1 MVRLQTAMTAPTPKP
16 PRKATAADTREAV
29 DAFIAKLEHPHKD
42 AVEELRRIMCA
53 ADPAIA
59 EGVKWNAPS
68 YRTTEYF
75 ATTHLRARDGIGIVL
90 HLGAK
95 VRDTP
100 AFQVEDPQGLLKWLA
115 KDRALMNF
123 AGIHDVKG
131 HEAAI
136 QAVVRQWIASV

>member
-1 MVRLQTAMTAPTPKP
+1 MTSPTPKP
-16 PRKATAADTREAV
+16 PRKTTATDTSEAV
-29 DAFIAKLEHPHKD
+29 DAFMAKLEHPHKD
-42 AVEELRRIMCA
+42 ATTELRRIMCA

-100 AFQVEDPQGLLKWLA
+100 SFQLADPQGLLKWLA

-123 AGIHDVKG
+123 AGLEDVKA

-136 QAVVRQWIASV
+136 QAIVRQWIAAL

>member
-1 MVRLQTAMTAPTPKP
+1 MTPARKTTAT
-16 PRKATAADTREAV
+16 DTSEAV
-29 DAFIAKLEHPHKD
+29 DAFMAKLEHPHKD
-42 AVEELRRIMCA
+42 ATAELRRIMCA
-53 ADPAIA
+53 ADLSIA

-75 ATTHLRARDGIGIVL
+75 ATTHLRAKDGIGIVL
-90 HLGAK
+90 HLGSK

-100 AFQVEDPQGLLKWLA
+100 AFQLEDPQGLLKWLA

-123 AGIHDVKG
+123 AGIHDVRG

-136 QAVVRQWIASV
+136 QAIVRQWIVSV